1 MEFNFE
7 DFPKLETERFILR
20 KGIVDDSQDIF
31 MLYSDENVVKYI
43 PLTLFTSVEDAIY
56 EINWYDKIFKERT
69 GLRWVIEETK
79 TKKVIGTCGYL
90 NYENEHNRI
99 EIGYDLKPEYWGKG
113 IMQEALSSIIH
124 FAFTSMGINKIE
136 AKVEPENT
144 SSIRLLE
151 KLNFCQEG
159 VLRQHEFEN
168 GKYIDLAILSIL
180 KSEYQ
185 KVMKKSRS
193 Q

>member
-1 MEFNFE
+1 M
-7 DFPKLETERFILR
+7 
-20 KGIVDDSQDIF
+20 
-31 MLYSDENVVKYI
+31 
-43 PLTLFTSVEDAIY
+43 
-56 EINWYDKIFKERT
+56 
-69 GLRWVIEETK
+69 
-79 TKKVIGTCGYL
+79 IGTCGYL

-136 AKVEPENT
+136 AKVEPENI

-180 KSEYQ
+180 KSEY
-185 KVMKKSRS
+185 
-193 Q
+193 